1 MRTNIFLRST
11 LRQPVKAAFLVIVM
25 ALVTFAFAA
34 RGAEYLL
41 IRQEAA
47 RLGAYYRAVGTLE
60 QTRGDHWADT
70 SEAAVYLQSRE
81 EVAAVNRVEY
91 TSGII
96 QDGFSN
102 GDIDP
107 ETRTFRI
114 AFCGTLQSVDY
125 GGFSF
130 VVDEP
135 LLGYED
141 YLAPG
146 QVVTLNMGVNS
157 SFDPEQAEALVTGE
171 RYLAFGMYAPG
182 SPGCALTADPD
193 TGRLGEV
200 SFRLL
205 SFSEDAYF
213 YPMPAG
219 VPDWSDPALAEWKEW
234 FDFQW
239 EEQRAL
245 HVAAVEDVSTLPLTA
260 DTDKGLY
267 LTAGRWPDGADT
279 AAGNRVCAVNGQFAS
294 LRGLK
299 VGDALTLELRDI
311 PSLLGYCNSFSE
323 LNNYEVRAQAR
334 RQMETFEIVG
344 IYDSLST
351 FHGTADRNFVYVP
364 ATAVPADF
372 AMSRRDLERDV
383 NDQGLEYGDYYDYLL
398 QELGG
403 TGILPHP
410 GTVSFVLAEPGAE
423 TAFLEE
429 TRVELEKLGFRAE
442 MEENNWENF
451 QAAAGPMERSALV
464 SAALFTAVLAVGL
477 ALTAFLY
484 FRPRRRDMGS
494 ARALGLPAGRCARQA
509 AGPLLLIG
517 ALGTGLGAVL
527 GWRQLERTAGETLRV
542 LTDLSSGAAEGL
554 PVWNLAAIWGAAFA
568 LLAVIAAGAAWYLA
582 TRPVLGLIQGSV
594 RPSAR
599 KRKESATVGRDAP
612 GAPSSKEMKAFDGT
626 AHRAD
631 ASHASK
637 HRSLGAA
644 MTVRFVW
651 RHIVRSR
658 LKTALTI
665 ALAAGFTI
673 GLGAIRLS
681 IADNGEK
688 IDRLYENTPVE
699 AELLQA
705 DTGVTFP
712 GGGFLRGSTVDA
724 LLESGYVT
732 DAYLEGAAS
741 GAAVRYTED
750 MEKSGG
756 ISAGGDDVSGCTIRA
771 FADEGTFLS
780 AAGSGE
786 GAAITY
792 LDGWDAS
799 LFAQDWS
806 GSFPVVLPKALYD
819 QLEAGEL
826 GKIGLSCR
834 GFRVCEAAGYY
845 EGSVDGADAY
855 PILAP
860 LSAYRQLSDSRAP
873 TYCKAH
879 VTLDPALNRE
889 LERFTEIVNDAAAS
903 QGTLLTALR
912 ALIWD
917 GELRQAVEPLERAL
931 SLMELLYPVVLVLS
945 LLTAAGT
952 AVLFVMM
959 SAKDAAILRIQGT
972 SKLHTT
978 VIFVLQQ
985 GITVLAGLAVG
996 LAGSL
1001 LWTGVRPELAGASL
1015 VRAAL
1020 YLAAAVAGTV
1030 LSAASVTGKNPLEML
1045 QVKE

>member
-47 RLGAYYRAVGTLE
+47 RLGTYYRAVGTIE

-70 SEAAVYLQSRE
+70 GEAAAYLQSRE
-81 EVAAVNRVEY
+81 DMAVVDQIEY
-91 TSGII
+91 TSGTI

-107 ETRTFRI
+107 ETRTFRTT
-114 AFCGTLQSVDY
+114 FCGTLQSVDY
-125 GGFSF
+125 GSFSF

-141 YLAPG
+141 YLTPG

-260 DTDKGLY
+260 DKDKGLY

-334 RQMETFEIVG
+334 RQTETFEIVG

-477 ALTAFLY
+477 VLTAFLY

-494 ARALGLPAGRCARQA
+494 ARALGLPAGR
-509 AGPLLLIG
+509 
-517 ALGTGLGAVL
+517 
-527 GWRQLERTAGETLRV
+527 
-542 LTDLSSGAAEGL
+542 
-554 PVWNLAAIWGAAFA
+554 
-568 LLAVIAAGAAWYLA
+568 
-582 TRPVLGLIQGSV
+582 
-594 RPSAR
+594 
-599 KRKESATVGRDAP
+599 
-612 GAPSSKEMKAFDGT
+612 
-626 AHRAD
+626 
-631 ASHASK
+631 
-637 HRSLGAA
+637 
-644 MTVRFVW
+644 
-651 RHIVRSR
+651 
-658 LKTALTI
+658 
-665 ALAAGFTI
+665 
-673 GLGAIRLS
+673 
-681 IADNGEK
+681 
-688 IDRLYENTPVE
+688 
-699 AELLQA
+699 
-705 DTGVTFP
+705 
-712 GGGFLRGSTVDA
+712 
-724 LLESGYVT
+724 
-732 DAYLEGAAS
+732 
-741 GAAVRYTED
+741 
-750 MEKSGG
+750 
-756 ISAGGDDVSGCTIRA
+756 
-771 FADEGTFLS
+771 
-780 AAGSGE
+780 
-786 GAAITY
+786 
-792 LDGWDAS
+792 
-799 LFAQDWS
+799 
-806 GSFPVVLPKALYD
+806 
-819 QLEAGEL
+819 
-826 GKIGLSCR
+826 
-834 GFRVCEAAGYY
+834 
-845 EGSVDGADAY
+845 
-855 PILAP
+855 
-860 LSAYRQLSDSRAP
+860 
-873 TYCKAH
+873 
-879 VTLDPALNRE
+879 
-889 LERFTEIVNDAAAS
+889 
-903 QGTLLTALR
+903 
-912 ALIWD
+912 
-917 GELRQAVEPLERAL
+917 
-931 SLMELLYPVVLVLS
+931 
-945 LLTAAGT
+945 
-952 AVLFVMM
+952 
-959 SAKDAAILRIQGT
+959 
-972 SKLHTT
+972 
-978 VIFVLQQ
+978 
-985 GITVLAGLAVG
+985 
-996 LAGSL
+996 
-1001 LWTGVRPELAGASL
+1001 
-1015 VRAAL
+1015 
-1020 YLAAAVAGTV
+1020 
-1030 LSAASVTGKNPLEML
+1030 
-1045 QVKE
+1045 